1 MRLTQGKGQQVENI
15 KRKECKTMDY
25 KKKLIWHTLKGLEY
39 DLAKVEDKMNEGGY
53 LTPETIEE
61 FEGIYTSIK
70 DILDDIKQ

>member
-1 MRLTQGKGQQVENI
+1 
-15 KRKECKTMDY
+15 MDY